1 MSNPIKPTRATA
13 FTLIELVTVI
23 VILSV
28 VAVAVGGP
36 TMAYIDSIR
45 TRSAAGRLLADIRFV
60 QRYAMSSRQ
69 RTWIEFD
76 AGADSYQIFAED
88 LANPGKAGRL
98 PLKHPLDQSTSEVQ
112 FGAGAFANVGIASA
126 NINSTDE
133 LEFDS
138 FGVPYDGVMS
148 TLTANATVSLTNG
161 VTITVYPVSGFA
173 EQSG

>member
-1 MSNPIKPTRATA
+1 MSNPIKPGRARG

-23 VILSV
+23 VILGIVS
-28 VAVAVGGP
+28 VAVGGP

-45 TRSAAGRLLADIRFV
+45 SRSAAGRLLSDIRFV

-76 AGADSYQIFAED
+76 TTADSYQIFAED

-98 PLKHPLDQSTSEVQ
+98 PLRHPLDQSTNGVQ
-112 FGAGAFANVGIASA
+112 FGAGAFANVGIESA

-138 FGVPYDGVMS
+138 FGVPYDGDMGA
-148 TLTANATVSLTNG
+148 LAANATVTLTNG
-161 VTITVYPVSGFA
+161 VTITIYPVSGFA
-173 EQSG
+173 EQGG